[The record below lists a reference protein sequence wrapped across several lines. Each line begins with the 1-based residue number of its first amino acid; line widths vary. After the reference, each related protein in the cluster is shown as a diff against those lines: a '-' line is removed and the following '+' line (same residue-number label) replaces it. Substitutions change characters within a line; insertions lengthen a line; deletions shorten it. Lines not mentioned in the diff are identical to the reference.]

1 MTGQKIPVVAVAALK
16 GPGFRISRSLG
27 LSFKTFRDPAQC
39 YGLNN

>member
-1 MTGQKIPVVAVAALK
+1 MTGQKIPAVALAALK
-16 GPGFRISRSLG
+16 DGFRISRSPG